1 MEGLLEATKELNHI
15 DRSNIF
21 YHLLVTYCKAD
32 ETDKAIGLW
41 TILQEES
48 EVPSKQFLLYLGNH
62 LKSKNREIPFVMP
75 DVEVEKP
82 KKDEKAKAQKLVT
95 SQLPTKNELSVNIEN
110 LIKSGKA
117 SQAMDL
123 AMKSISKG
131 TMPKTPVMKY
141 LLKVLAEQGNVEKI
155 EQLGNVMTDPLRRR
169 LTYDDKLTLAKFN
182 KGAGAEHIDDLVKA
196 AERANTLQ
204 EFEVV
209 LQKFPRSNAL
219 ASILNKEDVVTKC

>member
-1 MEGLLEATKELNHI
+1 
-15 DRSNIF
+15 
-21 YHLLVTYCKAD
+21 
-32 ETDKAIGLW
+32 
-41 TILQEES
+41 
-48 EVPSKQFLLYLGNH
+48 
-62 LKSKNREIPFVMP
+62 MP